1 MLCPG
6 DDGFIDQVKGYIY
19 LPTKKEFYSP
29 GKSNKAIFGNV
40 DLTFRMLACINAS
53 GIHIPK
59 SGIKYNQFI
68 IVIRGEPINLVWPPK
83 GFNKFKYNS

>member
-6 DDGFIDQVKGYIY
+6 GDGFIDQVKGYIY

-40 DLTFRMLACINAS
+40 DLTFRMLALRIDFS
-53 GIHIPK
+53 I
-59 SGIKYNQFI
+59 
-68 IVIRGEPINLVWPPK
+68 
-83 GFNKFKYNS
+83 